1 MEFTLSSALGAQASI
16 AARQPARKAPDPTRV
31 EKANNTG
38 KPRADA
44 HNSQDHGTQRIL
56 HQPPDPDQPVG
67 PPPSF
72 QLNILEME
80 RELQQRL
87 AKIEVSRTLVNE
99 ASAPNSTPPATQ
111 TDDPP
116 ILSVDV
122 LDSDRVP
129 KGENMNKP

>member
-1 MEFTLSSALGAQASI
+1 MEFTLPSALGAQASI

-31 EKANNTG
+31 EKTDTTG

-44 HNSQDHGTQRIL
+44 HNSQDHGRQENL

-87 AKIEVSRTLVNE
+87 ATIELSRRLVDG
-99 ASAPNSTPPATQ
+99 ASPPDTAPSTAP

-116 ILSVDV
+116 IMSVDLPD
-122 LDSDRVP
+122 LDSTP
-129 KGENMNKP
+129 KAKT